1 MEGQRNGFGAHLGLG
16 IALALG
22 ILGSSIYLGS
32 TFTKLKNVDKT
43 IEVKGYAEQRIT
55 SDIAVWSG
63 DLVARDVNFAQAF
76 AKLEQ
81 NKKRIY
87 GFFEAEDIKGDAITL
102 SPVTKEYVY
111 QLNDKGERTN
121 SIESVIVRQ
130 NFSIT
135 SQDVQKIANLS
146 TKIDMVNA
154 EGVEFESYRPHFYYS
169 SEKLDKIKLELLGAA
184 TKSAQDRAQQIA
196 SNSHSGVGKLV
207 NARQGIFQVTAENST
222 DLSDIGVY
230 DTSTIDKVVKIVVTL
245 SYVIE

>member
-1 MEGQRNGFGAHLGLG
+1 MEMQKNGFGAHMGLGL
-16 IALALG
+16 ALALG
-22 ILGSSIYLGS
+22 VFGSSVYLGS
-32 TFTKLKNVDKT
+32 TISKMKNADKT
-43 IEVKGYAEQRIT
+43 IEVKGYAEQKIT

-87 GFFEAEDIKGDAITL
+87 TFLNAEDIKEDGVAL
-102 SPVTKEYVY
+102 APVTKEYVY
-111 QLNDKGERTN
+111 QLNEKGERTN
-121 SIESVIVRQ
+121 NIDGVVVRQ

-135 SQDVQKIANLS
+135 SHDVQKISALS
-146 TKIDMVNA
+146 TKIDIVNA
-154 EGVEFESYRPHFYYS
+154 EGIEFESYRPHFYYS
-169 SEKLDKIKLELLGAA
+169 SDKLDKIKLELLGAA

-196 SNSHSGVGKLV
+196 SNSRSGVGKLV
-207 NARQGIFQVTAENST
+207 NARQGIFQVTADNST